1 MTWRKQNCFIH
12 PHGRG
17 EQASAGAYQRA
28 HGTNQA
34 SAPNRWHRATERG
47 VGEVYISACKESAR
61 RMHTSASGSSDEGCV
76 GSSRYDVHRM
86 GVSAEGGGKGKEEKK
101 KTNKTRY

>member
-1 MTWRKQNCFIH
+1 MAVENKR
-12 PHGRG
+12 
-17 EQASAGAYQRA
+17 ASARINGLMEQTRRA
-28 HGTNQA
+28 HPTGGTGPQNG
-34 SAPNRWHRATERG
+34 R